1 MKDVSAWLQGFIP
14 APINAGRREK
24 LCACLGAWIGLMFAG
39 LISKAMLGE
48 YNPWFIA
55 PMGASAVLLFGVP
68 SSPLAQP
75 WSLVGGNIVS
85 ALIGIACAQT
95 IRDPLLAASAA
106 ASISIA
112 AMFALRCLH
121 PPSGAVALTA
131 VLGGPAVLA
140 SGYRFALWPVG
151 VNSVFL
157 LVAALFFNNLL
168 RRRYPHAHAHLHQ
181 VNPHQTTDPLP
192 TERLGFTRAD
202 LDEVLKSHKEILDV
216 DPDDLEEIFLH
227 AELNAYRR
235 RFGQIRCAD
244 LMSKNVITVQQSTP
258 PQTVWRLLAKH
269 KVKALPVVD
278 ETGVLTGIISLHDMM
293 IGHEPDMETVIWP
306 PRLPHAE
313 RVEQLMTRNV
323 RTAVPNQLIT
333 DLVPLFSDAGYHHL
347 PVVDDQRRV
356 IGMVTQSDLV
366 AALYRARLEETGKEA
381 RTAVIAAVA

>member
-1 MKDVSAWLQGFIP
+1 MSDVRVWLRGFIP

-39 LISKAMLGE
+39 LVSKATLGNL
-48 YNPWFIA
+48 NPWFIA

-85 ALIGIACAQT
+85 ALVGVACAHA
-95 IRDPLLAASAA
+95 IGDPLLAASAA
-106 ASISIA
+106 TAVAIA

-151 VNSVFL
+151 LNSVFL
-157 LVAALFFNNLL
+157 LVAALLFNNLM
-168 RRRYPHAHAHLHQ
+168 RRRYPHAHAHQHQ
-181 VNPHQTTDPLP
+181 ANPHRTADPLP

-202 LDEVLKSHKEILDV
+202 LDEVLKSHRELLDV
-216 DPDDLEEIFLH
+216 DPDDLEEIFRH

-235 RFGQIRCAD
+235 RFGRIRCAD
-244 LMSKNVITVQQSTP
+244 LMSKDVITVRQSAS
-258 PQTVWRLLAKH
+258 PQAVWRLLAKH
-269 KVKALPVVD
+269 KIKALPVVD
-278 ETGVLTGIISLHDMM
+278 EAGVLAGIVSLHDMM
-293 IGHEPDMETVIWP
+293 IGHEHDAPTGFWP
-306 PRLPHAE
+306 PQLPH
-313 RVEQLMTRNV
+313 VGHIEQLMTRNV
-323 RTAVPNQLIT
+323 QTAAPDQLIT

-347 PVVDDQRRV
+347 PVVDAQRRV
-356 IGMVTQSDLV
+356 VGMVTQSDLV
-366 AALYRARLEETGKEA
+366 AALYRARLEETGKLA
-381 RTAVIAAVA
+381 RAPMVAVAA